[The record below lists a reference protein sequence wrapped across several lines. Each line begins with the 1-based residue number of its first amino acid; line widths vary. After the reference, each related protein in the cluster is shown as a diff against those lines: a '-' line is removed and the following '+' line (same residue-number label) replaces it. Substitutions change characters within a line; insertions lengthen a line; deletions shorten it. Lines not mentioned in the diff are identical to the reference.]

1 MIPSKLNSKEDSF
14 QSSQQFNLNG
24 NRKIDSDKSVGVL

>member
-14 QSSQQFNLNG
+14 QSSQQFNMNS